1 MNMKKSFGMA
11 ACAMLLMMACT
22 GQKGAAQ
29 GESGAEDS
37 LAADT
42 AFAAS
47 DTLVFKGAVRFF
59 WIMAKKRRLY
69 QWKSHMRDFMY
80 RIICGVKCM
89 IFQKMRCLWFWHL
102 ICMMNATISEI
113 MMNSWIL

>member
-42 AFAAS
+42 AIG
-47 DTLVFKGAVRFF
+47 VQG
-59 WIMAKKRRLY
+59 
-69 QWKSHMRDFMY
+69 
-80 RIICGVKCM
+80 CGVS
-89 IFQKMRCLWFWHL
+89 RLSAL
-102 ICMMNATISEI
+102 
-113 MMNSWIL
+113 